1 MDLSSLKAPAG
12 ASRKRKRLGRG
23 NASGHG
29 GTSGKGH
36 KGQKSRSGGGV
47 RDGFEGGQMPM
58 ARRLPKRGFRN
69 PFRQSYVAVNLSD
82 LSRVFTKD
90 AVIDEAAIVASG
102 LVKKKGDGIKIL
114 AKGEINFPVTVKMA
128 KISMAA
134 KTKITAAGG
143 TVEEVIDRK
152 SVV

>member
-12 ASRKRKRLGRG
+12 ATKKRKRVGRG
-23 NASGHG
+23 DASGHG

-36 KGQKSRSGGGV
+36 KGQNARSGGYT

-58 ARRLPKRGFRN
+58 SRRLPKRGFRN
-69 PFRQSYVAVNLSD
+69 PFRESYVAVNLMD
-82 LSRVFTKD
+82 LCRKFEKGS
-90 AVIDEAAIVASG
+90 VIDEAAILASG

-114 AKGEINFPVTVKMA
+114 AKGNIDFPVTVKIA
-128 KISMAA
+128 KISAAA

-143 TVEEVIDRK
+143 SVEEVM
-152 SVV
+152 